1 MILLLQNDFFGLEYI
16 AFIIYNTP
24 MQKTFTTQEA
34 EKIASL
40 LDIDWSS
47 CGFDLAQ
54 FTAVMNVEL
63 EHGARDPQT
72 DVTHDDALTTGKIAR
87 AHLKEFPNYY
97 TLLDE
102 MEKTAEGK

>member
-1 MILLLQNDFFGLEYI
+1 MQKVFSTPQAEHIALLLG
-16 AFIIYNTP
+16 
-24 MQKTFTTQEA
+24 
-34 EKIASL
+34 
-40 LDIDWSS
+40 IDWTT

-54 FTAVMNVEL
+54 FTAGMNVEL

-87 AHLKEFPNYY
+87 AHLKELPNYY
-97 TLLDE
+97 TLLAE

>member
-1 MILLLQNDFFGLEYI
+1 MQFSVYDMGVYLFTNI
-16 AFIIYNTP
+16 P
-24 MQKTFTTQEA
+24 MTKTFTTQEA
-34 EKIASL
+34 QDIATQL
-40 LDIDWSS
+40 GIDRNAVGFTLD
-47 CGFDLAQ
+47 A
-54 FTAVMNVEL
+54 FTAGMNVEL

-102 MEKTAEGK
+102 MEKQAKGK